1 VAITQRYFDASYF
14 DQSLTGAQADQ
25 EVLKE
30 IVEQKFPRLA
40 QHLDECEIDLTTVG
54 SQPPFLAKI
63 PLERSLPRRSPSTG
77 SSPSSSTPSHSK
89 WLFGIF

>member
-1 VAITQRYFDASYF
+1 MNFLAATALLFVSPENAFWFLVAITERYFNLSYF

-40 QHLDECEIDLTTVG
+40 QHLDECEIDLTTITLKWAI
-54 SQPPFLAKI
+54 LADCD
-63 PLERSLPRRSPSTG
+63 PMY
-77 SSPSSSTPSHSK
+77 
-89 WLFGIF
+89 

>member
-1 VAITQRYFDASYF
+1 MNFLVATALLFMSPEDAFWFLVAITQRYFDASYF
-14 DQSLTGAQADQ
+14 DSSLTGAQADQ

-54 SQPPFLAKI
+54 SWGPVEVA
-63 PLERSLPRRSPSTG
+63 S
-77 SSPSSSTPSHSK
+77 
-89 WLFGIF
+89 